1 MKVINPSK
9 QILHLSDDTLL
20 GTLQELDDVLNLRT
34 IWHLILDLVD
44 GIEEGCLTMEYQSV
58 GIRNVLANLLGN
70 LGCFHDD
77 GVRTCI
83 LHRLSTGNDIR
94 RNILGEG
101 GTCLNHRGLQVVT
114 LCISTAMVLVLLGLV
129 IFSVLMGRNLS
140 SYVKE
145 NLVVQVMLEQ
155 DVTNPEGLQMCKRLK
170 ARPYVKGLT
179 YISKEQALQE
189 ATHDLGTNPSEFAGV
204 NPFQPSIE
212 ITTQADYANN
222 DSLKWIAKELK
233 SYSRVTE
240 VSYQHDLI
248 EQVNN
253 SLTKISIGLLIV
265 AALLTFISFSLINN
279 TVRLGIYARRFS
291 IHTMKLVGAS
301 WGFIRKPFIKRA
313 VLVGVVAALLADGFL
328 GGCLYA
334 WSLHEPELVNVLG
347 WQELAI
353 TGGSVFLF
361 GIIIT
366 ALCANI
372 SVNKF
377 LKMKAGDLYK
387 I

>member
-1 MKVINPSK
+1 MRKK
-9 QILHLSDDTLL
+9 QYKAS
-20 GTLQELDDVLNLRT
+20 
-34 IWHLILDLVD
+34 
-44 GIEEGCLTMEYQSV
+44 
-58 GIRNVLANLLGN
+58 
-70 LGCFHDD
+70 
-77 GVRTCI
+77 
-83 LHRLSTGNDIR
+83 
-94 RNILGEG
+94 
-101 GTCLNHRGLQVVT
+101 NHRGLQLIT
-114 LCISTAMVLVLLGLV
+114 LCISTSMVLVLLGLV

-155 DVTNPEGLQMCKRLK
+155 DMTNPEGLQMVKRLN
-170 ARPYVKGLT
+170 ARPYVNSIT
-179 YISKEQALQE
+179 YITKEQALKE

-212 ITTQADYANN
+212 ITAKADYANN

-233 SYSRVTE
+233 AYPRVTE

-253 SLTKISIGLLIV
+253 SLAKISIGLLIV
-265 AALLTFISFSLINN
+265 AVLLTFISFSLINN

-301 WGFIRKPFIKRA
+301 WGFIRGPFVRRA
-313 VLVGVVAALLADGFL
+313 IGVGLVAAIIADGFL

-334 WSLHEPELVNVLG
+334 WSLHEPDLLTVLG
-347 WQELAI
+347 WEELAI

-366 ALCANI
+366 ALCASI

>member
-1 MKVINPSK
+1 
-9 QILHLSDDTLL
+9 
-20 GTLQELDDVLNLRT
+20 
-34 IWHLILDLVD
+34 
-44 GIEEGCLTMEYQSV
+44 
-58 GIRNVLANLLGN
+58 
-70 LGCFHDD
+70 
-77 GVRTCI
+77 
-83 LHRLSTGNDIR
+83 
-94 RNILGEG
+94 
-101 GTCLNHRGLQVVT
+101 
-114 LCISTAMVLVLLGLV
+114 MVLVLLGLV

-145 NLVVQVMLEQ
+145 NLVVSVMLEQ
-155 DVTNPEGLQMCKRLK
+155 DMTNSEVVQMCKQLEAK
-170 ARPYVKGLT
+170 PYVKSVN
-179 YISKEQALQE
+179 YISKAKALKE
-189 ATHDLGTNPSEFAGV
+189 ATHDLGVNPSEFAGV

-212 ITTQADYANN
+212 LTAQADYANN
-222 DSLKWIAKELK
+222 DSLKWVAKELK
-233 SYSRVTE
+233 AYPRVTE

-248 EQVNN
+248 EQVNQM
-253 SLTKISIGLLIV
+253 LTKISIGLLIV

-301 WGFIRKPFIKRA
+301 WGFIRRPFVNRA
-313 VLVGVVAALLADGFL
+313 ILIGLLSALIANGFL
-328 GGCLYA
+328 GGSLYA
-334 WSLHEPELVNVLG
+334 WYVHEPELLMVMG

-361 GIIIT
+361 GVIIT
-366 ALCANI
+366 AICASI

>member
-1 MKVINPSK
+1 MRKK
-9 QILHLSDDTLL
+9 QYKP
-20 GTLQELDDVLNLRT
+20 R
-34 IWHLILDLVD
+34 
-44 GIEEGCLTMEYQSV
+44 
-58 GIRNVLANLLGN
+58 
-70 LGCFHDD
+70 
-77 GVRTCI
+77 
-83 LHRLSTGNDIR
+83 
-94 RNILGEG
+94 
-101 GTCLNHRGLQVVT
+101 NHRGLQVVT

-212 ITTQADYANN
+212 ITTQ
-222 DSLKWIAKELK
+222 ELK

-313 VLVGVVAALLADGFL
+313 VSVGVVAALLADGFL

>member
-1 MKVINPSK
+1 MRKK
-9 QILHLSDDTLL
+9 QYKP
-20 GTLQELDDVLNLRT
+20 R
-34 IWHLILDLVD
+34 
-44 GIEEGCLTMEYQSV
+44 
-58 GIRNVLANLLGN
+58 
-70 LGCFHDD
+70 
-77 GVRTCI
+77 
-83 LHRLSTGNDIR
+83 
-94 RNILGEG
+94 
-101 GTCLNHRGLQVVT
+101 NHRGLQVVT

-204 NPFQPSIE
+204 NPFQPSM
-212 ITTQADYANN
+212 
-222 DSLKWIAKELK
+222 ELK

-313 VLVGVVAALLADGFL
+313 VSVGVVAALLADGFL

>member
-1 MKVINPSK
+1 
-9 QILHLSDDTLL
+9 
-20 GTLQELDDVLNLRT
+20 
-34 IWHLILDLVD
+34 
-44 GIEEGCLTMEYQSV
+44 
-58 GIRNVLANLLGN
+58 
-70 LGCFHDD
+70 
-77 GVRTCI
+77 
-83 LHRLSTGNDIR
+83 
-94 RNILGEG
+94 
-101 GTCLNHRGLQVVT
+101 
-114 LCISTAMVLVLLGLV
+114 MVLVLLGLV

-155 DVTNPEGLQMCKRLK
+155 DVTNPEGLQMCKRLNN
-170 ARPYVKGLT
+170 RPYMKGLT
-179 YISKEQALQE
+179 YITKEQALKE
-189 ATHDLGTNPSEFAGV
+189 ATQDLGTNPSEFAGV

-222 DSLKWIAKELK
+222 DSLTWIAKELK
-233 SYSRVTE
+233 AYPRVTE

-253 SLTKISIGLLIV
+253 TLAKISIGLLVV
-265 AALLTFISFSLINN
+265 AVLLTFISFSLINN

-301 WGFIRKPFIKRA
+301 WGFIRKPFLRRA
-313 VLVGVVAALLADGFL
+313 MVIGVVAALLADGFL

-334 WSLHEPELVNVLG
+334 WSLHEPELLNVLG

-366 ALCANI
+366 ALCASI